1 VLWQTGRA
9 DDAVSA
15 FRSAIRAKP
24 EYADA
29 HYMMG
34 TVLRQQG
41 KPEDALAEMRETIR
55 LQPRS
60 AEAQLGIAQILRQ
73 RGDADGAA
81 AAQAEADRLR
91 QLKANDQAATFA
103 VSAGLKKLAAKD
115 LPGAI
120 ASFREAV
127 RLAPEHAAA
136 QYQLG
141 LALQKAGAVAE
152 ARKHLAQ
159 ARRLAPWLAASEPR

>member
-1 VLWQTGRA
+1 ML
-9 DDAVSA
+9 
-15 FRSAIRAKP
+15 
-24 EYADA
+24 
-29 HYMMG
+29 G

-41 KPEDALAEMRETIR
+41 RTDEALAELRETVR

-60 AEAQLGIAQILRQ
+60 AEAQLSIGQMLRQ
-73 RGDADGAA
+73 RGNAAGAA
-81 AAQAEADRLR
+81 AAFAEAERLNA
-91 QLKANDQAATFA
+91 LKANDQAATFA

-127 RLAPEHAAA
+127 RLAPEHAQA

-141 LALQKAGAVAE
+141 LALQKVGQTVE
-152 ARKHLAQ
+152 ARRYLAE
-159 ARRLAPWLAASEPR
+159 ARRLASWLAPPDPR